1 MIKLNYIS
9 IYKIVENIKK
19 DYKFQSKEE
28 IRDIV
33 KRIVSEG
40 VIFKDCLIKTFSK
53 SYYNK
58 FSELYDFQHYFIC
71 PKCDKNV
78 RKIYF
83 LEKDNLGCRKCCKI
97 KSKTKINSQAD
108 KILRIQ
114 KYMGDLFS
122 PDISSKKKRQ
132 LSKNIIN
139 HYNKLDDKY
148 KFAYNTFVFKEMQN
162 WCLDNLINKNVS
174 SDYKKAIKDM
184 LEILQ
189 SSKKILVGTGLA
201 KKNKKDFNL

>member
-1 MIKLNYIS
+1 MIKLEFIS
-9 IYKIVENIKK
+9 IYKIVQNIKNE
-19 DYKFQSKEE
+19 YKFQSKEE
-28 IRDIV
+28 IRDSV
-33 KRIVSEG
+33 KNILSEG
-40 VIFKDCLIKTFSK
+40 VFFKNHLIKTFSK
-53 SYYNK
+53 NYYNK
-58 FSELYDFQHYFIC
+58 FSELNDFQHYFRC
-71 PKCDKNV
+71 PKCDSNV

-83 LEKDNLGCRKCCKI
+83 LDKDNLGCRKCCKI

-114 KYMGDLFS
+114 KYMGDIFS
-122 PDISSKKKRQ
+122 PEISSKKKRQ

-148 KFAYNTFVFKEMQN
+148 KFAYNTFVFKEIQN
-162 WCLDNLINKNVS
+162 WCLNNLTQKNLS

-184 LEILQ
+184 LEVLQ
-189 SSKKILVGTGLA
+189 NSKKILIETGLA